1 MAPRTPLL
9 RPDRFFTEREFHVLR
24 LLAVAI
30 VLTFSVPVA
39 VSGLG
44 WIVTERVD
52 GTVVVDNPNRPSDAF
67 CENAPESTAEGCDAP
82 ARIEQ
87 DVDVSI
93 QRAVDDLLGATILAL
108 PIALLVNGG
117 LLHAGS
123 WLLGGDGAEGGATES
138 FAVALWGMAPAVVP
152 LVALLLVAYATF
164 DPLTVTP
171 ETAPGAFADHLR
183 VELRPALRVAPIF
196 TTLAAIWSGAIWR
209 FGLVHERGLSGGEAT
224 GLAGGLALLSVL
236 VTLV

>member
-1 MAPRTPLL
+1 MKPQTPML
-9 RPDRFFTEREFHVLR
+9 RPDRFFAERELNALR
-24 LLAVAI
+24 LLLVAV

-44 WIVTERVD
+44 WILTERVD
-52 GTVVVDNPNRPSDAF
+52 GTVVVDNPDRPSDTY
-67 CENAPESTAEGCDAP
+67 CETALETMAEGCDAP
-82 ARIEQ
+82 KRIEQ

-93 QRAVDDLLGATILAL
+93 GRAVDDLLAASILAV
-108 PIALLVNGG
+108 PFGLLVFGG

-123 WLLGGDGAEGGATES
+123 WLLDGENGAARS
-138 FAVALWGMAPAVVP
+138 FAVALWGMAPSVLSLVV
-152 LVALLLVAYATF
+152 LLLVVYATF

-171 ETAPGAFADHLR
+171 DTGASAFGDHLLA
-183 VELRPALRVAPIF
+183 ELQPAFRVAPVASAV
-196 TTLAAIWSGAIWR
+196 TTLWSGVIWR

-224 GLAGGLALLSVL
+224 GLAGGVAVLSFL